1 MNIRF
6 FFLFLLTPF
15 IVVAQDCINS
25 SAINPDCI
33 CFQIYEPVCGCDG
46 ELYGNSCEATQC
58 AGVTSYVSAYDTNGN
73 IIDCSTVAIANSVCD
88 SISVEVESF
97 DYSFE
102 EGEYTLTINLSTF
115 FTSDYY
121 LSYAGFVLLNSEDE
135 VIAEEGI
142 DAANVY
148 GFGANYSDTRTLY
161 FDEYFTIPFEGTLL
175 LYEGYFSENEV
186 LACSFP
192 VSFSLDGESALLEG
206 QYFLSDEYDY
216 VEFTTDSMFIF
227 DFEEDMECFEQIS
240 FQYIAND
247 SIIAVSNLEE
257 EELMLLNYEFDS
269 DNLSLFA
276 FNDTI
281 ILAITTF
288 DSSIWEE
295 CEEDTTW
302 CEIYNVIAEAG
313 DCDSLGM
320 VMVDIEFNIENQQSM
335 GFYITGNGEDY
346 GSFEYGQTFYSVG
359 PIEADGETIY
369 EFQITDNDD
378 PNCKDFTTIGPISC
392 DESTFIVNLNH
403 KPSELIFIKNLLGET
418 VKDIIKN
425 RPYIYFYKDGSYEK
439 RIIFSD

>member
-1 MNIRF
+1 M
-6 FFLFLLTPF
+6 P
-15 IVVAQDCINS
+15 
-25 SAINPDCI
+25 
-33 CFQIYEPVCGCDG
+33 
-46 ELYGNSCEATQC
+46 
-58 AGVTSYVSAYDTNGN
+58 
-73 IIDCSTVAIANSVCD
+73 
-88 SISVEVESF
+88 
-97 DYSFE
+97 
-102 EGEYTLTINLSTF
+102 
-115 FTSDYY
+115 
-121 LSYAGFVLLNSEDE
+121 YAGFVLLNSEDE

-281 ILAITTF
+281 ILAITTLILLF
-288 DSSIWEE
+288 GK
-295 CEEDTTW
+295 
-302 CEIYNVIAEAG
+302 NVRKILHG
-313 DCDSLGM
+313 
-320 VMVDIEFNIENQQSM
+320 V
-335 GFYITGNGEDY
+335 
-346 GSFEYGQTFYSVG
+346 
-359 PIEADGETIY
+359 
-369 EFQITDNDD
+369 
-378 PNCKDFTTIGPISC
+378 K
-392 DESTFIVNLNH
+392 FIM
-403 KPSELIFIKNLLGET
+403 LLQRQAI
-418 VKDIIKN
+418 VIV
-425 RPYIYFYKDGSYEK
+425 
-439 RIIFSD
+439 